1 MKNWF
6 AIIVLIGCLPSCL
19 KKVEGA
25 DELNTNIF
33 DREYAGDIW
42 FVITD
47 AYSFINDSGL
57 PRVRVEAMIPASNM
71 PTLTPTIVQL
81 QIDVNGQDSILFN
94 AGIDEDGNY
103 AFYYDA
109 VPATP
114 GNYCLTAGIY
124 VQEDGT
130 VINSFTAC
138 TSL

>member
-1 MKNWF
+1 MKHWIA
-6 AIIVLIGCLPSCL
+6 AILLIGIHTSCL

-42 FVITD
+42 FTITD

-57 PRVRVEAMIPASNM
+57 PRVRVEAVIPASKM
-71 PTLTPTIVQL
+71 PSLSPTLVQL
-81 QIDVNGQDSILFN
+81 QVDVNGQADVLFN
-94 AGIDEDGNY
+94 ASIDEYGNY

-109 VPATP
+109 VPAS
-114 GNYCLTAGIY
+114 GDYCLTAGIY
-124 VQEDGT
+124 VQEDGS
-130 VINSFTAC
+130 VINSFTEC